1 MMPEEPLTQTIT
13 RILPTDEIGSSPTP
27 SSFDELRAWIDG
39 ATDDQLQQ
47 WIRLEEQ
54 VLQLQALVPSLP
66 LTEDEEQQMQ
76 HALARAL
83 HHLDYRRPYTI
94 TVVGVSGA
102 GKSTLINALLGRRLV
117 KFQYGRPT
125 TGTVVTV
132 SQMRQTNGLPPY
144 EQAIIRYHTR
154 ASLTEAVVV
163 QGTRLGLAVVYHH
176 NDPTQGLNLTEMLE
190 LVRDRKVQEV
200 GPILCPNCKE
210 ENRPGARVCGF
221 CGTTL
226 PLPSPRATVGETENL
241 TALEDLLETA
251 ILQEARLGTEETL
264 ILGDARHEQ
273 KVLDLM
279 DEESPINKD
288 RDQRLI
294 PLIQGIEY
302 QVRMSEHL
310 PHVNLTDVPGI
321 AARATL
327 HEKRLR
333 EQLDPFKT
341 DAILLVMPP
350 DRPELLTNQLVPLVK
365 EVLMAGLDTEQR
377 RIAAGRIFLIVSK
390 GDVVHGMSEQ
400 EAEQETR
407 ENVEKVAREIT
418 TDFFHRY
425 ASNVFL
431 SIKALPALTAQLIL
445 SEPQQG
451 STWLREEKDHPMFRD
466 ISRKHYR
473 DCVSRAQNEMPRRV
487 AADEQAVLQWSR
499 IPELQQTLKHL
510 LGRNRWQ
517 QALYEASAL
526 YNNAYAIATDRIN
539 AEWVDLTGKPF
550 GPNADH
556 DLANLTAD
564 QSVRFGEKLQAEAA
578 RIVERFDRACED
590 LKKQNN
596 RDRLKSQVQ
605 HMVEGV
611 QRKIQAALRKPEFRD
626 SFAETIEDPIYGDL
640 YTMQGVPG
648 PLVALQAR
656 VFQWFDEDVHR
667 VTDTMMTAFQQELDR
682 EGVEPLLQH
691 FCYSDFY
698 VERYLTPYQEDI
710 IGRIRADYEG
720 ACRGA
725 VLYQLL
731 HRKVANEV
739 MEQHTGFGQVMTQEG
754 VYPPSAVPTASATSV
769 ASSVLSAPSASSS
782 SSPAATDASKANE
795 SSTIEMLIESV
806 LRHYQAAH
814 HELIETLPRMLSYLF
829 FYHLTIA
836 RDDIRLMVKNLGT
849 RLAQDVRDPK
859 CPLYQ
864 QLQEA
869 ESGMTGGAEHLV
881 GIWKQLGD
889 LRLRLHRRAIPRSRR
904 SSSSGSNGSRR

>member
-1 MMPEEPLTQTIT
+1 MPEETLT
-13 RILPTDEIGSSPTP
+13 PTSDAAGSAPAPPAPP
-27 SSFDELRAWIDG
+27 SLDDLRAWIDG

-54 VLQLQALVPSLP
+54 VLQLQALIPSLP
-66 LTEDEEQQMQ
+66 LPEDEEQQMQ

-132 SQMRQTNGLPPY
+132 SQMRQSDGLPPY

-154 ASLTEAVVV
+154 ASLAEAIVA
-163 QGTRLGLAVVYHH
+163 QGRRLGLPIVYQDH
-176 NDPTQGLNLTEMLE
+176 DSSRGVNLAEMLE
-190 LVRDRKVQEV
+190 RVRDRKVQEV
-200 GPILCPNCKE
+200 GPVICPNCKG
-210 ENRPGARVCGF
+210 ENRPGARVCGS

-226 PLPSPRATVGETENL
+226 PLPNTRAAVGEAENL

-251 ILQEARLGTEETL
+251 LLQEAKLGTEETL
-264 ILGDARHEQ
+264 ILGDAKHEQ

-279 DEESPINKD
+279 DEESPVNKD
-288 RDQRLI
+288 RDQRII

-333 EQLDPFKT
+333 DQLDPFKT

-365 EVLMAGLDTEQR
+365 EVLMVGLDAEQR

-418 TDFFHRY
+418 SDFFHRY
-425 ASNVFL
+425 TSNIFL

-451 STWLREEKDHPMFRD
+451 YTWLKGEKDHPAFRD

-473 DCVSRAQNEMPRRV
+473 DCVNRAHNEIPRRV

-526 YNNAYAIATDRIN
+526 YNNAYAIATERIN

-550 GPNADH
+550 GSNADH

-564 QSVRFGEKLQAEAA
+564 QSVRFGEKLQAEAE
-578 RIVERFDRACED
+578 RIVERFDHACED

-605 HMVEGV
+605 YMVEGV
-611 QRKIQAALRKPEFRD
+611 QRKIQTALRRPEFRD
-626 SFAETIEDPIYGDL
+626 TFAETIEDPIYGDL
-640 YTMQGVPG
+640 YTLQGVPG

-656 VFQWFDEDVHR
+656 VFQWFDEDVQR
-667 VTDTMMTAFQQELDR
+667 VTETMMTAFQQELDR
-682 EGVEPLLQH
+682 QGVEPLLQK

-698 VERYLTPYQEDI
+698 VERYLTPYHDDI
-710 IGRIRADYEG
+710 IGRVRADYEG

-739 MEQHTGFGQVMTQEG
+739 MEQQTGFGQVLTQERVRAG
-754 VYPPSAVPTASATSV
+754 GSG
-769 ASSVLSAPSASSS
+769 SAPPPAVSAFASSS
-782 SSPAATDASKANE
+782 AAAAPASVAEASRPEPEE
-795 SSTIEMLIESV
+795 SGTIETLIESV
-806 LRHYQAAH
+806 LKHYQAAH
-814 HELIETLPRMLSYLF
+814 HELVETLPRMLSYLF

-836 RDDIRLMVKNLGT
+836 RDDMRVMVKNLGT

-869 ESGMTGGAEHLV
+869 ESGMAGGAEYLV
-881 GIWKQLGD
+881 GMWKQLGD
-889 LRLRLHRRAIPRSRR
+889 LRLRLHRRTSTRSRR
-904 SSSSGSNGSRR
+904 SSSNGSRSSERR